1 MLEFPRWKY
10 VVILIVLALS
20 ALYALPNIYQKD
32 PAIQIT
38 ANRGGQ
44 IDDALRDRVLADLK
58 KAGVDAVGAEK
69 EGESLIVRLPDLK
82 AQSAASDALRDT
94 VGENYTVALNL
105 ASTVPDWLAN
115 LGGRPM
121 VLGLDLQGGVH
132 FVLQVD
138 QKAALDKRLDAYT
151 EDVRSTLRDARIP
164 YQSVER
170 RADNSIV
177 ANLSPSAGDDAAQRA
192 RAALVKAQPTLG
204 YDISGNRITVTVPET
219 EITQIAN
226 GAIEQNINTLRNRV
240 NQLGVA
246 EPIIQRQGADRVVVQ
261 LPGVQ
266 DTAEAKRMIG
276 ATATLEYR
284 AVVEGNAQDA
294 ITAGRIPPEAK
305 VYQQRDGRGPILLN
319 KRVIVTGDQMVG
331 AQAVT
336 DSNSGSPAVSVT
348 LNNVGG
354 QRMFDFTSANVN
366 KPMAVVYTER
376 VPTVTVVDGQEVRGF
391 KVNEEVISVANIN
404 GVFGKNFQTTGLQKK
419 EAEDLAK
426 LLKSGSLAA
435 PMDFVEERV
444 VGPSLGAENVKN
456 GITAV
461 VYAFMFTLVF
471 FTIYYRMFGL
481 ITSIAMLFNLLIVV
495 AVMSLFGATMT
506 LPGFAGLA
514 LSVGLSVD
522 ANVLINERIR
532 EELRAGV
539 PGKTAIVTGYERASG
554 HHPRRQPDRP
564 DRRCGAVRIRYRSA
578 EGLRADH
585 DHRYFRFHVH
595 RDHRIACTGDADLRP
610 SQEAPERGHLTGRH
624 AHETVSAAHP
634 PERHQDRLHALA
646 PCRDGRHDHRVPGLD
661 RHHRLQGLQLRPG
674 LHRRHPDR
682 SPLRQGGGRR
692 AGPYQA
698 RREWLRRRPGTE
710 CWWQHRSADPPGPAR

>member
-32 PAIQIT
+32 PAVQIT

-44 IDDALRDRVLADLK
+44 VDDALRERVLADLK
-58 KAGVDAVGAEK
+58 AAGIATIGAEK
-69 EGESLIVRLPDLK
+69 EGESLIVRLPDLQTQ
-82 AQSAASDALRDT
+82 AAASARLRDS

-105 ASTVPDWLAN
+105 ASTVPDWLQR

-138 QKAALDKRLDAYT
+138 QQAAIDKRMDAYA
-151 EDVRSTLRDARIP
+151 EDVRGTLRESRVP
-164 YQSVER
+164 FQSVDR
-170 RADNSIV
+170 RPDNTIV
-177 ANLSPSAGDDAAQRA
+177 ATLSPSTDDAAVERA
-192 RAALVKAQPTLG
+192 RVALAKAQPTMG
-204 YDISGNRITVTVPET
+204 YDVAGKRITVTVPAT
-219 EITQIAN
+219 ELSQITN

-284 AVVEGNAQDA
+284 AVVDSNPPSVADKIA
-294 ITAGRIPPEAK
+294 TGRIPPEAK
-305 VYQQRDGRGPILLN
+305 IYQQREGRGPILLN
-319 KRVIVTGDQMVG
+319 KRVIVTGDQMVA
-331 AQAVT
+331 AQAVQDPT
-336 DSNSGSPAVSVT
+336 TGTPAVSVT
-348 LNNVGG
+348 LNSVGG
-354 QRMFDFTSANVN
+354 QRMFDFTSANVG

-376 VPTVTVVDGQEVRGF
+376 VPTVTTVDGKEVRSF
-391 KVNEEVISVANIN
+391 RVNEEVISVANIN
-404 GVFGKNFQTTGLQKK
+404 GVFGKQFQTTGLEKK

-444 VGPSLGAENVKN
+444 VGPSLGAENVER

-461 VYAFMFTLVF
+461 IYAFMFTLVF

-481 ITSIAMLFNLLIVV
+481 ITSAAMLFNLLIVV
-495 AVMSLFGATMT
+495 AVMSMFGATMT

-554 HHPRRQPDRP
+554 T
-564 DRRCGAVRIRYRSA
+564 I
-578 EGLRADH
+578 L
-585 DHRYFRFHVH
+585 
-595 RDHRIACTGDADLRP
+595 DAN
-610 SQEAPERGHLTGRH
+610 LTGLIVGV
-624 AHETVSAAHP
+624 ALFAFGTGPLKGFALTMIIGIFASMFTAITVS
-634 PERHQDRLHALA
+634 RALA
-646 PCRDGRHDHRVPGLD
+646 TLIY
-661 RHHRLQGLQLRPG
+661 
-674 LHRRHPDR
+674 
-682 SPLRQGGGRR
+682 GRR
-692 AGPYQA
+692 KKLQNVAI
-698 RREWLRRRPGTE
+698 
-710 CWWQHRSADPPGPAR
+710 